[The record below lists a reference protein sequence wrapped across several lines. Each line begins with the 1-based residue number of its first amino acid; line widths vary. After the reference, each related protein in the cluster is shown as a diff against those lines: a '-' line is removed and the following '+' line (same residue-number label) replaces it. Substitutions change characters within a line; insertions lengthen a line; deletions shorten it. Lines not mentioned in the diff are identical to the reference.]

1 MDSDDSQNSSGPD
14 SPANVAA
21 SQHQD
26 ESSQAAPDRVTRSGS
41 ESRSSSSSASD
52 GEDKSGNTGRDVE
65 EDGHSNNSSRR
76 SDTNPAKGDGDD
88 EQDSR
93 QSKKEQVSGSDGE
106 IDGEDDGGQ
115 RRRRNKSKENGTVDG
130 EENEQASAELEDLS
144 DVSDLDSPKSA
155 ADDDEEREKERKN
168 SKKSI
173 RSSLN
178 SNGTVEDNNSTAGD
192 KDGVDAEENDHKES
206 ADNGQKSPIVAP
218 PVCDLRQKLN
228 AKKKATE
235 ESPTKRSTIDDD
247 LKKTDEDELD
257 FEAEDGECNDEPAEP
272 KATVRMSFIFS
283 DSLCFYF
290 KVSLTLI

>member
-52 GEDKSGNTGRDVE
+52 GEGDLEDKSGNTGRDVE

-76 SDTNPAKGDGDD
+76 SDTNPAKEDGDD

-106 IDGEDDGGQ
+106 IDEDDGGQ
-115 RRRRNKSKENGTVDG
+115 RRRRNKNKENGTVDG
-130 EENEQASAELEDLS
+130 EENEQASAKLEDLS

-155 ADDDEEREKERKN
+155 ADDDEEGEKEQKN

-235 ESPTKRSTIDDD
+235 ESPTKRNTIDVD

-272 KATVRMSFIFS
+272 KATVRMSFVLS
-283 DSLCFYF
+283 RSL
-290 KVSLTLI
+290 